1 MPVKNKTKISRRHQ
15 ARTFVL
21 QALYK
26 RLMTNENIENIKK
39 YFKEEHN
46 LDSADITY
54 FNLLLAGV
62 IENIDTIDEKIKP
75 YLDRDITELSPIEI
89 SILRIAFYELIFRME
104 VAHQI
109 IINEAIELAKTF
121 GGQDGYKYVNGVL
134 DNAAKNIR
142 SRS

>member
-1 MPVKNKTKISRRHQ
+1 MPVENKTKISRRHQ

-62 IENIDTIDEKIKP
+62 IENIDAIDEKIKP

-89 SILRIAFYELIFRME
+89 SILRIAFYELIFRIE